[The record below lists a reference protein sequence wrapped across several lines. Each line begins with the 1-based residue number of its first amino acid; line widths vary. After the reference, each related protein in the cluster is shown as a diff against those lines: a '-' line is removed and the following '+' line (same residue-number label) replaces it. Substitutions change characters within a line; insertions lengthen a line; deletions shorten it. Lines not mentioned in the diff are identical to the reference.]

1 VEVLWMPTCTIERE
15 TMVSAMTRH
24 KQQKHC
30 FRIYV
35 VIVLIAC
42 SVIFLDRAPQPTL
55 ASSTSSSTSAT
66 LDKPPTTTSA
76 AAASATTNTVDPIDQ
91 TDTMDEEKQSE
102 ILKLSAKD
110 DISIVFSDL
119 DGTLIHYPTDNNNN
133 NKSKP
138 KSQRGNSLLKLPPS
152 STGMRGVISSQT
164 LQKIKSLREDRKI
177 KFVLVSG
184 MRTSTF
190 LSRLP
195 YLPRAD
201 AYALEA
207 GGRIFYPVTA
217 PTSDREGTTEGDAV
231 ALQELEASGRD
242 VFVVR
247 PKHFDGATKEDLL
260 PFAIE
265 EDMQWRKNIE
275 QLAGNFDS
283 PPLKELAKKPSKTK
297 DVRERDGL
305 LWDFARMLSHEGFVL
320 DTNGYSSC
328 FRVNKKQQDP
338 ASVSDDSFKSLSDG
352 RVQPIKGLASSVNLS
367 CVDYYPASSGKRNC
381 CLYLASKFFPES
393 DSSII
398 EFVSKHAVCLCD
410 DDNDLEMAMACRR
423 AFIPE
428 ITSATMKAAI
438 ETYPEQ
444 FTVTASVGEGDVGNK
459 QQRSGPEAT
468 EAALSLILDSLA
480 AKESEEEKEEA
491 TEVAVTSEAS

>member
-1 VEVLWMPTCTIERE
+1 MMRQ
-15 TMVSAMTRH
+15 
-24 KQQKHC
+24 KQQRQQHSFK
-30 FRIYV
+30 FYAV
-35 VIVLIAC
+35 VVLIAC
-42 SVIFLDRAPQPTL
+42 AVVFLDRAPQPTL
-55 ASSTSSSTSAT
+55 ASSTTTSAT
-66 LDKPPTTTSA
+66 IDKSPTTTSP
-76 AAASATTNTVDPIDQ
+76 SATVDPIIDQ
-91 TDTMDEEKQSE
+91 TETMSEEKQSE
-102 ILKLSAKD
+102 VLKLSAKD
-110 DISIVFSDL
+110 DISIIFSDL
-119 DGTLIHYPTDNNNN
+119 DGTLIHYPEEDNNNTP
-133 NKSKP
+133 KP
-138 KSQRGNSLLKLPPS
+138 KGQRGNSLLKLPPS

-164 LQKIKSLREDRKI
+164 IQKIKSLRQDRKV

-207 GGRIFYPVTA
+207 GGRIFYPVSMTTA
-217 PTSDREGTTEGDAV
+217 KTAGTDRDGTTEGDAV
-231 ALQELEASGRD
+231 GLQELEASGRD

-247 PKHFDGATKEDLL
+247 PKNFDGATKEDLL

-265 EDMQWRKNIE
+265 EDLQWRKNIE

-338 ASVSDDSFKSLSDG
+338 ASVSDDAFKSLSDG

-367 CVDYYPASSGKRNC
+367 CVDYYPASSGKRNW
-381 CLYLASKFFPES
+381 
-393 DSSII
+393 
-398 EFVSKHAVCLCD
+398 
-410 DDNDLEMAMACRR
+410 
-423 AFIPE
+423 
-428 ITSATMKAAI
+428 
-438 ETYPEQ
+438 
-444 FTVTASVGEGDVGNK
+444 
-459 QQRSGPEAT
+459 
-468 EAALSLILDSLA
+468 
-480 AKESEEEKEEA
+480 
-491 TEVAVTSEAS
+491 